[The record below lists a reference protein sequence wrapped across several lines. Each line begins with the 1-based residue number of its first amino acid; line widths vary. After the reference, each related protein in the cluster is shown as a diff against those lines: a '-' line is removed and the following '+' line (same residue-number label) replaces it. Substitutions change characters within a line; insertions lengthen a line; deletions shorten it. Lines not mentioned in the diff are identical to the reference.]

1 MLIDYNYKVY
11 LSGVTFGG
19 VTYGFSP
26 PFKNNKGFIYSPAIV
41 DNYEDADTLT
51 GKAYLQKIVFMDPN
65 GNDVE
70 FDVNTNNI
78 GGIFYSGSL
87 IDYYAQFMPNSTVLR
102 FNNLRIGTFSSA
114 DADTIFMPIKYK
126 KLIFSLS
133 DDAPTTPVTWT
144 DTIKLFTLY

>member
-11 LSGVTFGG
+11 LSGITFSG
-19 VTYGFSP
+19 VTYAFTP

-41 DNYEDADTLT
+41 DNYEDNDTIPA
-51 GKAYLQKIVFMDPN
+51 KAFLQKIVFMDPD

-87 IDYYAQFMPNSTVLR
+87 VDYYAQFMPNSTSLR
-102 FNNLRIGTFSSA
+102 YNNLRIGLFAST
-114 DADTIFMPIKYK
+114 DANTIFMPIKYK
-126 KLIFSLS
+126 KMIFSLS
-133 DDAPTTPVTWT
+133 DDAPTPPVTWT

>member
-11 LSGVTFGG
+11 LSGVTFDG

-26 PFKNNKGFIYSPAIV
+26 PFKNNKGLIYCPAIS
-41 DNYEDADTLT
+41 DNYEDNAAVPA
-51 GKAYLQKIVFMDPN
+51 KAYLQKIVFMDPN

-70 FDVNTNNI
+70 FDVNANNI

-87 IDYYAQFMPNSTVLR
+87 VDYYAQFMPNSTLLR
-102 FNNLRIGTFSSA
+102 FNNLRIGTFSST

-126 KLIFSLS
+126 KLIFSIS
-133 DDAPTTPVTWT
+133 DNAPGTPVTWT